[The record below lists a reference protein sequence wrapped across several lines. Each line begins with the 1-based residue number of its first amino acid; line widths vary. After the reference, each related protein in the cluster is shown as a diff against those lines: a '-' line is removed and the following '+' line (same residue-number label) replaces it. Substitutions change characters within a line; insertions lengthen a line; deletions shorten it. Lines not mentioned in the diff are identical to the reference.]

1 MSSQDSQGIAIGGFG
16 LRMKFEDMLKFG
28 VLYAQN
34 GEWNSKQLIK
44 DAENKTFYAMGM
56 GGGRGQYIFVNQDRG
71 LVAVFTTII
80 SDNSLLPLQ
89 WFNNYILK
97 E

>member
-1 MSSQDSQGIAIGGFG
+1 
-16 LRMKFEDMLKFG
+16 MKSNKE
-28 VLYAQN
+28 
-34 GEWNSKQLIK
+34 EC
-44 DAENKTFYAMGM
+44 AENKTFYAMGM
-56 GGGRGQYIFVNQDRG
+56 GGGRGQYIFVNQKQG

-80 SDNSLLPLQ
+80 SDDSLLPLQ